1 MFYNL
6 PGVSELRVVF
16 MSENTSPWVYVL
28 LVVLIFLFAWNVSYI
43 VQEAEIL
50 STLIR
55 HES

>member
-1 MFYNL
+1 
-6 PGVSELRVVF
+6 

-50 STLIR
+50 STLIN
-55 HES
+55 HQG